1 MFRSPIN
8 GCAYNF
14 VVGQTV
20 SSLSG
25 SLAPGARLA
34 VQYFY
39 FSLDVS

>member
-14 VVGQTV
+14 VVGQIV
-20 SSLSG
+20 SSLSD
-25 SLAPGARLA
+25 SLVPGTRLA

-39 FSLDVS
+39 SSLHVS